1 MVAGMNRGSLLFL
14 LILIGFFIAG
24 SSLKSSQ
31 LGDNLSIKFAIAA
44 MNIDSS
50 SMQVAVSFTFL
61 LLIFNENSTR
71 KIIGDTIY
79 EAIKNWFQ
87 RFTNVNSPM

>member
-31 LGDNLSIKFAIAA
+31 LGDNLSIKFAIVA
-44 MNIDSS
+44 M
-50 SMQVAVSFTFL
+50 
-61 LLIFNENSTR
+61 
-71 KIIGDTIY
+71 
-79 EAIKNWFQ
+79 
-87 RFTNVNSPM
+87 